1 MYNYSSTFLYKFFLM
16 PNITYIDGK
25 YLNYEDSKIHIN
37 DRGYHF
43 GDAVYEVIV
52 FNKNIFYDFDG
63 HIQRLFKSLT
73 SLEIKFSLSSS
84 SLKIIINNLIR
95 LNKANIGS
103 VYIQVSR
110 GVAERN
116 HSFHDLNIK
125 PILTIIVTKKSN
137 IGNNLNGVK
146 AITLN
151 DNRWSRPD
159 IKTTQLLP
167 NVLAKTLANKNNA
180 YESIFIDDEGFVT
193 EGSSSNIWV
202 LNKENQLITRNLDG
216 KILSGIT
223 RNSISLFA
231 KKNNIMVIEKKFTQI
246 ELYNAKEV
254 FLTSASSFIMPI
266 IQIDDQNINQGL
278 VGNIS
283 LELRKLY
290 FDNFKHS

>member
-1 MYNYSSTFLYKFFLM
+1 M

-43 GDAVYEVIV
+43 GDAIYEVIV

-103 VYIQVSR
+103 IYIQVSR
-110 GVAERN
+110 GIAERN
-116 HSFHDLNIK
+116 HSFHGLNIK
-125 PILTIIVTKKSN
+125 PILTIIVSKKSN
-137 IGNNLNGVK
+137 IENNLNAVK

-231 KKNNIMVIEKKFTQI
+231 KKNKIKVIEKKFTKI

-266 IQIDDQNINQGL
+266 VQIDDQNINQGL
-278 VGNIS
+278 VGNVS

>member
-1 MYNYSSTFLYKFFLM
+1 M
-16 PNITYIDGK
+16 PSITYIDGK
-25 YLNYEDSKIHIN
+25 YLNYEDSKIHVN

-52 FNKNIFYDFDG
+52 FNKNIFYDFDD
-63 HIQRLFKSLT
+63 HIQRLFKSLK

-95 LNKANIGS
+95 LNKAIIGS

-116 HSFHDLNIK
+116 HSFHGLNIK
-125 PILTIIVTKKSN
+125 PILTIILTKKSN
-137 IGNNLNGVK
+137 IENNINGVK

-180 YESIFIDDEGFVT
+180 YESIFIDDEGYVT
-193 EGSSSNIWV
+193 EGSSSNIWA

-231 KKNNIMVIEKKFTQI
+231 KKNNITVVEKKFTQI

-266 IQIDDQNINQGL
+266 VQIDDQIINQGL
-278 VGNIS
+278 VGNIA

>member
-1 MYNYSSTFLYKFFLM
+1 M

-25 YLNYEDSKIHIN
+25 YLNYEDSKIHVN

-63 HIQRLFKSLT
+63 HIQRLFKSLK

-95 LNKANIGS
+95 LNKAIIGS

-116 HSFHDLNIK
+116 HSFHGLNIK
-125 PILTIIVTKKSN
+125 PILTIILTKKSN
-137 IGNNLNGVK
+137 IENNINGVK

-180 YESIFIDDEGFVT
+180 YECIFIDDEGYVT
-193 EGSSSNIWV
+193 EGSSSNIWA

-231 KKNNIMVIEKKFTQI
+231 KKNNITVVEKKFTQI

-266 IQIDDQNINQGL
+266 VQIDDQNINQGL

>member
-1 MYNYSSTFLYKFFLM
+1 M

-116 HSFHDLNIK
+116 HSFHGLNIK
-125 PILTIIVTKKSN
+125 PILTIIVSKKSN
-137 IGNNLNGVK
+137 IENNLNGVK

-231 KKNNIMVIEKKFTQI
+231 KKNNITVIEKKFTQI

-266 IQIDDQNINQGL
+266 VQIDDQNINQGL

-290 FDNFKHS
+290 FNNFKHS

>member
-1 MYNYSSTFLYKFFLM
+1 M

-25 YLNYEDSKIHIN
+25 YLNYEDSKIHVN
-37 DRGYHF
+37 DRGYNF

-63 HIQRLFKSLT
+63 HIQRLFKSLK

-95 LNKANIGS
+95 LNKAIIGS

-116 HSFHDLNIK
+116 HSFHGLNIK
-125 PILTIIVTKKSN
+125 PILTIILTKKSN
-137 IGNNLNGVK
+137 IENNINGVK

-180 YESIFIDDEGFVT
+180 YECIFIDDEGYVT
-193 EGSSSNIWV
+193 EGSSSNIWA

-231 KKNNIMVIEKKFTQI
+231 KKNNITVVEKKFTQI

-266 IQIDDQNINQGL
+266 VQIDDQIINQGL
-278 VGNIS
+278 VGNIA

>member
-1 MYNYSSTFLYKFFLM
+1 M

-52 FNKNIFYDFDG
+52 FNKNIFYDFDA
-63 HIQRLFKSLT
+63 HIQRLFKSLK

-95 LNKANIGS
+95 LNKAIIGS

-116 HSFHDLNIK
+116 HSFHGLNIK
-125 PILTIIVTKKSN
+125 PILTIILTKKSN
-137 IGNNLNGVK
+137 IENNINGVK

-180 YESIFIDDEGFVT
+180 YESIFIDDEGYVT

-231 KKNNIMVIEKKFTQI
+231 KKNNITVVEKKFTQI

-266 IQIDDQNINQGL
+266 VQIDDQNINQGL

>member
-1 MYNYSSTFLYKFFLM
+1 M

-25 YLNYEDSKIHIN
+25 YLNYEDSKIHVN

-95 LNKANIGS
+95 LNKAHIGS

-116 HSFHDLNIK
+116 HSFHGLNIK
-125 PILTIIVTKKSN
+125 PILTIILTKKSN
-137 IGNNLNGVK
+137 IENNLNGVK

-180 YESIFIDDEGFVT
+180 YECIFIDDEGFVT

-231 KKNNIMVIEKKFTQI
+231 KKNNITVVEKKFTQI

-266 IQIDDQNINQGL
+266 VKIDDQNINQGL

>member
-1 MYNYSSTFLYKFFLM
+1 M

-25 YLNYEDSKIHIN
+25 YLNYEDSKIHVN
-37 DRGYHF
+37 DRGYNF

-63 HIQRLFKSLT
+63 HIQRLFKSLK

-103 VYIQVSR
+103 VYIQISR

-116 HSFHDLNIK
+116 HSFHGLNIK
-125 PILTIIVTKKSN
+125 PILTIIVTKKIN
-137 IGNNLNGVK
+137 IENNLNGVK

-167 NVLAKTLANKNNA
+167 NVLAKTLAIKNNA

-202 LNKENQLITRNLDG
+202 LNKEHQLITRNLDG

-231 KKNNIMVIEKKFTQI
+231 KKNNITVVEKKFTQI

-266 IQIDDQNINQGL
+266 VQIDDQNINQGL

>member
-1 MYNYSSTFLYKFFLM
+1 M

-116 HSFHDLNIK
+116 HSFHGLNIK

-137 IGNNLNGVK
+137 IENNLNGVK

-202 LNKENQLITRNLDG
+202 LNKENHLITRNLDG

-231 KKNNIMVIEKKFTQI
+231 KKNKIKVIEKKFTKI

-266 IQIDDQNINQGL
+266 VQIDDQNINQGL
-278 VGNIS
+278 VGNVS

>member
-1 MYNYSSTFLYKFFLM
+1 M

-63 HIQRLFKSLT
+63 HIQRLFKSLK

-95 LNKANIGS
+95 LNKAIIGS

-116 HSFHDLNIK
+116 HSFHGLNIK

-137 IGNNLNGVK
+137 IENNLNGVK

-231 KKNNIMVIEKKFTQI
+231 KKNNITVVEKKFTQI

-290 FDNFKHS
+290 FNNFKHS

>member
-1 MYNYSSTFLYKFFLM
+1 M

-116 HSFHDLNIK
+116 HSFHGLNIK

-137 IGNNLNGVK
+137 IENNLNGVK

-231 KKNNIMVIEKKFTQI
+231 KKNNIAVIEKKFTQI

-266 IQIDDQNINQGL
+266 VQIDDQNINQGL

>member
-1 MYNYSSTFLYKFFLM
+1 M

-63 HIQRLFKSLT
+63 HIQRLFKSLK

-103 VYIQVSR
+103 IYIQVSR

-116 HSFHDLNIK
+116 HSFHGLNIK

-137 IGNNLNGVK
+137 IENNLNGVK

-231 KKNNIMVIEKKFTQI
+231 KKNNITVIEKKFTQI

-266 IQIDDQNINQGL
+266 IQIDDQYINQGI

-283 LELRKLY
+283 LVLRKLY

>member
-1 MYNYSSTFLYKFFLM
+1 M

-25 YLNYEDSKIHIN
+25 YLNYEDSKIHVN

-52 FNKNIFYDFDG
+52 FNKNIFYDYDG
-63 HIQRLFKSLT
+63 HIQRLFKSLK

-95 LNKANIGS
+95 LNKAIIGS

-116 HSFHDLNIK
+116 HSFHGLNIK
-125 PILTIIVTKKSN
+125 PILTIILTKKSN
-137 IGNNLNGVK
+137 IENNINGVK

-180 YESIFIDDEGFVT
+180 YECIFIDDEGYVT

-231 KKNNIMVIEKKFTQI
+231 KKNNITVVEKKFTQI

-266 IQIDDQNINQGL
+266 VQIDDQNINQGL
-278 VGNIS
+278 VGNIA

>member
-1 MYNYSSTFLYKFFLM
+1 M

-25 YLNYEDSKIHIN
+25 YLNYEDSKIHVN

-43 GDAVYEVIV
+43 GDAVYEVII
-52 FNKNIFYDFDG
+52 FNKNIFYDYDG
-63 HIQRLFKSLT
+63 HIQRLFKSLK

-95 LNKANIGS
+95 LNKAIIGS

-116 HSFHDLNIK
+116 HSFHGLNIK
-125 PILTIIVTKKSN
+125 PILTIILTKKSN
-137 IGNNLNGVK
+137 IENNINGVK

-180 YESIFIDDEGFVT
+180 YECIFIDDEGYVT

-231 KKNNIMVIEKKFTQI
+231 KKNNITVVEKKFTQI

-266 IQIDDQNINQGL
+266 VQIDDQIINQGL
-278 VGNIS
+278 VGNIA

>member
-1 MYNYSSTFLYKFFLM
+1 M

-116 HSFHDLNIK
+116 HSFHGLNIK
-125 PILTIIVTKKSN
+125 PILSMIVSKKSN
-137 IGNNLNGVK
+137 IENNLNGVK

-202 LNKENQLITRNLDG
+202 LNKENHLITRNLDG

-231 KKNNIMVIEKKFTQI
+231 KKNNIKVVEKKFTKI

-266 IQIDDQNINQGL
+266 VQIDDQNINQGL
-278 VGNIS
+278 VGNVS

-290 FDNFKHS
+290 FDNFKHL

>member
-1 MYNYSSTFLYKFFLM
+1 M

-116 HSFHDLNIK
+116 HSFHGLNIK
-125 PILTIIVTKKSN
+125 PILTIIVSKKSN
-137 IGNNLNGVK
+137 IENNLNGVK

-231 KKNNIMVIEKKFTQI
+231 KKNNIKVVEKKFTKI

-266 IQIDDQNINQGL
+266 VQINDQNINQGI
-278 VGNIS
+278 VGNVS
-283 LELRKLY
+283 LKLRKLY

>member
-1 MYNYSSTFLYKFFLM
+1 M

-116 HSFHDLNIK
+116 HSFHGLNIK
-125 PILTIIVTKKSN
+125 PILTIIVSKKSN
-137 IGNNLNGVK
+137 IENDLNGVK

-231 KKNNIMVIEKKFTQI
+231 KKNKIKVVEKKFTKI

-266 IQIDDQNINQGL
+266 VQIDDQNINQGL
-278 VGNIS
+278 VGNVS

>member
-1 MYNYSSTFLYKFFLM
+1 M

-25 YLNYEDSKIHIN
+25 YLNYEDSKIHVN

-116 HSFHDLNIK
+116 HSFHGLKIK
-125 PILTIIVTKKSN
+125 PILTIIVSKKLN
-137 IGNNLNGVK
+137 IENDLNGVK

-151 DNRWSRPD
+151 DNRWLRPD

-202 LNKENQLITRNLDG
+202 LNKKNQLITRNLDG

-231 KKNNIMVIEKKFTQI
+231 RKNNLTVVEKKFTQT
-246 ELYNAKEV
+246 ELYSAKEV
-254 FLTSASSFIMPI
+254 FLTSASSFVMPI

-290 FDNFKHS
+290 FDNFLNSWLDYE

>member
-1 MYNYSSTFLYKFFLM
+1 M

-103 VYIQVSR
+103 IYIQVSR

-116 HSFHDLNIK
+116 HSFHGLNIK

-137 IGNNLNGVK
+137 IENNLNGVK

-231 KKNNIMVIEKKFTQI
+231 KKNNIAVIEKKFTQI

-266 IQIDDQNINQGL
+266 VQIDDQNINQGL
-278 VGNIS
+278 VGNVS

-290 FDNFKHS
+290 FNNFKHS

>member
-1 MYNYSSTFLYKFFLM
+1 M

-116 HSFHDLNIK
+116 HSFHGLNIK
-125 PILTIIVTKKSN
+125 PILTIIVSKKSN
-137 IGNNLNGVK
+137 IENNLNGVK

-231 KKNNIMVIEKKFTQI
+231 KKNNIAVVEKKFTQT

>member
-1 MYNYSSTFLYKFFLM
+1 M

-116 HSFHDLNIK
+116 HSFHGLNIK

-137 IGNNLNGVK
+137 IENNLNGVK

-231 KKNNIMVIEKKFTQI
+231 KKNNITVIEKKFTQI

-266 IQIDDQNINQGL
+266 VQIDDQNINQGL

-290 FDNFKHS
+290 FNNFKHS

>member
-1 MYNYSSTFLYKFFLM
+1 M

-116 HSFHDLNIK
+116 HSFHGLNIK

-137 IGNNLNGVK
+137 IENNLNGVK

-231 KKNNIMVIEKKFTQI
+231 KKNNITVIEKKFTQI

-266 IQIDDQNINQGL
+266 VQIDDQNINQGL

>member
-1 MYNYSSTFLYKFFLM
+1 M

-116 HSFHDLNIK
+116 HSFHGLNIK

-137 IGNNLNGVK
+137 IENYLNGVK

-231 KKNNIMVIEKKFTQI
+231 KKNNIAVIEKKFTQI

-290 FDNFKHS
+290 FNNFKHS

>member
-1 MYNYSSTFLYKFFLM
+1 MLK
-16 PNITYIDGK
+16 
-25 YLNYEDSKIHIN
+25 
-37 DRGYHF
+37 
-43 GDAVYEVIV
+43 
-52 FNKNIFYDFDG
+52 
-63 HIQRLFKSLT
+63 
-73 SLEIKFSLSSS
+73 SLEIKFSLSSL

-95 LNKANIGS
+95 LNKAIIGS

-116 HSFHDLNIK
+116 HSFHGLNIK
-125 PILTIIVTKKSN
+125 PILTIILTKKSN
-137 IGNNLNGVK
+137 IENNINGVK

-180 YESIFIDDEGFVT
+180 YECIFIDDEGYVT
-193 EGSSSNIWV
+193 EGSSSNIWA

-231 KKNNIMVIEKKFTQI
+231 KKNNITVVEKKFTQI

-266 IQIDDQNINQGL
+266 VQIDDQIINQGL
-278 VGNIS
+278 VGNIA

-290 FDNFKHS
+290 FNNFKHS

>member
-1 MYNYSSTFLYKFFLM
+1 M

-25 YLNYEDSKIHIN
+25 YLNYEDSKIHVN

-43 GDAVYEVIV
+43 GDAVYEVII
-52 FNKNIFYDFDG
+52 FNKNIFYDYDG
-63 HIQRLFKSLT
+63 HIQRLFKSLK

-95 LNKANIGS
+95 LNKAIIGS

-116 HSFHDLNIK
+116 HSFHGLNIK
-125 PILTIIVTKKSN
+125 PILTIILTKKSN
-137 IGNNLNGVK
+137 IENNINGVK

-180 YESIFIDDEGFVT
+180 YESIFIDDEGYVT
-193 EGSSSNIWV
+193 EGSSSNIWA

-231 KKNNIMVIEKKFTQI
+231 KKNNITVVEKKFTQI

-266 IQIDDQNINQGL
+266 VQIDDQIINQGL
-278 VGNIS
+278 VGNIA

>member
-1 MYNYSSTFLYKFFLM
+1 M

-116 HSFHDLNIK
+116 HSFHGLNIK
-125 PILTIIVTKKSN
+125 PILTIIVSKKSN
-137 IGNNLNGVK
+137 IENNLNGVK

-231 KKNNIMVIEKKFTQI
+231 KKNNITVVEKKFTLI

-266 IQIDDQNINQGL
+266 VQIDDQNINQGL

>member
-1 MYNYSSTFLYKFFLM
+1 M

-43 GDAVYEVIV
+43 GDAIYEVIV

-63 HIQRLFKSLT
+63 HIQRLFKSLK

-116 HSFHDLNIK
+116 HSFHGLNIK
-125 PILTIIVTKKSN
+125 PILTIIVSKKSN
-137 IGNNLNGVK
+137 IENNLNGVK

-231 KKNNIMVIEKKFTQI
+231 KKNNITVVEKKFTQI

-266 IQIDDQNINQGL
+266 VQIDDQNINQGL